1 VIDGALMKVMKSR
14 RLLEYNQLI
23 IETTKLLSLRFK
35 PNPMQ
40 IKLRMENLIERG
52 FLERDEDDKRMFKY
66 IA

>member
-1 VIDGALMKVMKSR
+1 MKVMKSR

>member
-1 VIDGALMKVMKSR
+1 MIDGALMKVMKSR